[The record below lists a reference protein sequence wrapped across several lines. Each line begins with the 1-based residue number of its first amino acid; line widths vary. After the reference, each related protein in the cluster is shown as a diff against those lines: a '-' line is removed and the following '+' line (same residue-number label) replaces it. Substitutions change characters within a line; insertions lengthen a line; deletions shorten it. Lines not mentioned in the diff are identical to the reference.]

1 MHITD
6 LGIVKKRA
14 YNSDGKI
21 SWTDLVSR
29 ILTEI
34 YGRKVVYY
42 PAAGHRSQSNPGID
56 RRLYRGLYGIQFLKV
71 NLKMA

>member
-6 LGIVKKRA
+6 LGLVKKRA
-14 YNSDGKI
+14 SNSNGKI
-21 SWTDLVSR
+21 SWTDLVSS

-42 PAAGHRSQSNPGID
+42 SAAGHRSQLNPGID
-56 RRLYRGLYGIQFLKV
+56 RRLYRGLYGI
-71 NLKMA
+71 